1 MPLSNTA
8 KADLLFLVVTLLAAI
23 SWMFSKEAVLLM
35 PPMLFIAIRFLLG
48 GLLLGAI
55 GYRELR
61 QLSGA
66 QCRRAIR
73 VGIVFGF
80 AMSCWSVGLH
90 RIEHIGEG
98 AFLTSLAVV
107 LVPVMARLFFREAQP
122 VSTWISL
129 PVAVGGLALLS
140 LENGFRLESGQV
152 FFVAASVLFALYFN
166 LNTHAAA
173 SRTVTDAAGAEQ
185 QERIPVIVLTAVVL
199 TTVGVVAGTLSF
211 LLEPWRPTWRDF
223 SWVLAGWIL
232 ASTLVGTAGR
242 FLVQTWAQSLSAHSH
257 GVVILVLEP
266 VWVALIAAL
275 WFAETMSPMQFAG
288 CMAIFAALII
298 NRWSPVKRWL
308 KNLLSGRG
316 SL

>member
-1 MPLSNTA
+1 MALSNTA
-8 KADLLFLVVTLLAAI
+8 RSDLLFVLVTLLAAI

-61 QLSGA
+61 QLSRE
-66 QCRRAIR
+66 QCLRAIR
-73 VGIVFGF
+73 VGLVFGL

-107 LVPVMARLFFREAQP
+107 LVPVMARLFFGETQP
-122 VSTWISL
+122 ASTWVSL
-129 PVAVGGLALLS
+129 PVAVAGLALLS
-140 LENGFRLESGQV
+140 LENGFRLESGQA
-152 FFVAASVLFALYFN
+152 FFIVAAALFALYFN

-173 SRTVTDAAGAEQ
+173 ARTVTDSGGTEH

-199 TTVGVVAGTLSF
+199 TTVGVVSGALSF
-211 LLEPWRPTWRDF
+211 LLEPWHPTWRDF
-223 SWVLAGWIL
+223 SWILAGWIL

-242 FLVQTWAQSLSAHSH
+242 FFVQTWAQSLSTHSH

-275 WFAETMSPMQFAG
+275 WFAETMSSMQLAG
-288 CMAIFAALII
+288 CFMIFLALVI
-298 NRWSPVKRWL
+298 NRWHPTQRWL
-308 KNLLSGRG
+308 RAMVTGAG
-316 SL
+316 SP